1 MTDTPPAVTIPPAL
15 EPPTWRSMLFVP
27 ATVPRFVATAADR
40 GADAVI
46 LDLENSVALSEKPRA
61 RTLLAAAIPQVARRG
76 ADVLIRV
83 NRPWRLLLR
92 DLEAAVLPGV
102 AALMLTK
109 VESAEHVQA
118 AAEVVAE
125 MEAERGL
132 PAGRLRFVV
141 LVETAAGF
149 FRMEAIARAHPRI
162 VALSLGAED
171 FAASVGMLAE
181 PEGLFYPKQHM
192 LFAARAAG
200 VLPLGFVG
208 SIADFRDQEAFR
220 TIVRRSRRLGLV
232 GASCIHPL
240 QVTVLN
246 EEFRAAGGRGG
257 SGAADGGGL
266 RRGARRRHRGRAV
279 RRQDDR
285 HSGRGTGADG
295 AGAGR
300 GNPRKA
306 GPGRVE
312 PFSLPRTGG
321 RETSAV

>member
-1 MTDTPPAVTIPPAL
+1 
-15 EPPTWRSMLFVP
+15 MLFVP
-27 ATVPRFVATAADR
+27 VTVPRFVASAADR

-46 LDLENSVALSEKPRA
+46 LDLEDAVALAEKPRA
-61 RTLLAAAIPQVARRG
+61 RTLLAEAIPQVARRG

-83 NRPWRLLLR
+83 NRPWRLLVR

-109 VESAEHVQA
+109 VDSPEHVQA

-132 PAGRLRFVV
+132 PAGSLRFVV

-162 VALSLGAED
+162 VAMSLGTED

-181 PEGLFYPKQHM
+181 PEGLLYPKQQM

-200 VLPLGFVG
+200 ILPLGFVG
-208 SIADFRDQEAFR
+208 SIAEFRDQDAFR
-220 TIVRRSRRLGLV
+220 AIVRRSRRLGFV

-240 QVTVLN
+240 QVTILN
-246 EEFRAAGGRGG
+246 EEFAPPAEEV
-257 SGAADGGGL
+257 DQ
-266 RRGARRRHRGRAV
+266 ARRMVAAY
-279 RRQDDR
+279 DAALA
-285 HSGRGTGADG
+285 SGTGAVQFDG
-295 AGAGR
+295 KMIDVPVVERARTVLARDAAIRARLARAG
-300 GNPRKA
+300 
-306 GPGRVE
+306 
-312 PFSLPRTGG
+312 
-321 RETSAV
+321 